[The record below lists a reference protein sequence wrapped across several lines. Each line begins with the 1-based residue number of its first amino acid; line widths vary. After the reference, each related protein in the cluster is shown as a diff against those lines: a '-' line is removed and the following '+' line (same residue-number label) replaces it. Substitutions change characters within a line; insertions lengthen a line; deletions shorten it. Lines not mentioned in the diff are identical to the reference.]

1 MSGSD
6 VSDLLDLLPDWVRRR
21 PIETDW
27 KNDSSDVGTRVV
39 LPLIENITRI
49 QKRERETG
57 WDHSKPIETSWEEKE
72 RDVGE
77 ALDLLLHLSSPCQW
91 VPLGEERLQRLG
103 RQGGDDGDG
112 DDVDDG
118 DAMYGAHYNL

>member
-1 MSGSD
+1 M
-6 VSDLLDLLPDWVRRR
+6 R
-21 PIETDW
+21 P
-27 KNDSSDVGTRVV
+27 V
-39 LPLIENITRI
+39 
-49 QKRERETG
+49 
-57 WDHSKPIETSWEEKE
+57 EKE

-118 DAMYGAHYNL
+118 DAMYGAHSNL